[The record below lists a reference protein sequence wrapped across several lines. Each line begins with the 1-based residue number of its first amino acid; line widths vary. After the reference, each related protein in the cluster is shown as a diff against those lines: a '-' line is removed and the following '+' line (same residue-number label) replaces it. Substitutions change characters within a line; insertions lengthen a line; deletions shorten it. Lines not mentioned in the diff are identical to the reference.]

1 MIPTRNL
8 RITYPSSQKIYVPGE
23 INRLKVGMRLI
34 TLSDSLVPD
43 ENGKKEK
50 RKNNPVIVYDTTGPY
65 SDASSA
71 LCITEGIPLS

>member
-50 RKNNPVIVYDTTGPY
+50 RKNQTKNTRKKM
-65 SDASSA
+65 SS
-71 LCITEGIPLS
+71 IIY

>member
-50 RKNNPVIVYDTTGPY
+50 RKNNPVHHQRYVLPKESPGYVKNGMQ
-65 SDASSA
+65 DAK
-71 LCITEGIPLS
+71 IW

>member
-50 RKNNPVIVYDTTGPY
+50 K
-65 SDASSA
+65 SA
-71 LCITEGIPLS
+71 LLWKSFSGFWRAFA